1 MNKLFFYPK
10 SLQQR
15 TLFFILFPTFLL
27 LLGMS
32 VAGYLFVRSM
42 LLNQWG
48 ETAIAKLQRTA
59 HQVDMR
65 LRQPKEL
72 LQLLQSDQGADI
84 DREFFD
90 RILEKVKETEGV
102 TKVQVDWLEKTEI
115 RESKPVIKMATMMGN
130 SHRVMSRQIEISSPK
145 YSSQSDSR
153 IVSLVSQ
160 IIDSKDTVLGKV
172 EVLLSFDTLIDP
184 VVSE

>member
-1 MNKLFFYPK
+1 MKKLIFPPK

-15 TLFFILFPTFLL
+15 TLFFILIPTFLL

-42 LLNQWG
+42 LINQWG

-65 LRQPKEL
+65 LREPKEL
-72 LQLLQSDQGADI
+72 LQLLQGNRGADI

-90 RILEKVKETEGV
+90 HIIEKVKIAAGV
-102 TKVQVDWLEKTEI
+102 TKVQVD
-115 RESKPVIKMATMMGN
+115 
-130 SHRVMSRQIEISSPK
+130 
-145 YSSQSDSR
+145 
-153 IVSLVSQ
+153 
-160 IIDSKDTVLGKV
+160 
-172 EVLLSFDTLIDP
+172 
-184 VVSE
+184 